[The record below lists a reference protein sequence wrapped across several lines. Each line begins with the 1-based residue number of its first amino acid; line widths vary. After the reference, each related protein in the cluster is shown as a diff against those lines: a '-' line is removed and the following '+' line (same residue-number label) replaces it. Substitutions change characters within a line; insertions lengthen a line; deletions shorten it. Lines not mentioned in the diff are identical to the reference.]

1 MGILLASSTG
11 CSPQSRQVSVDESTA
26 QPSGAASPSVT
37 ATQVV
42 SDARALGAALEYMS
56 LRPAYS
62 SDEPRGDLGKFDTG
76 FVRIAS
82 VTASA
87 QVEVSFDVEQFY
99 QGSFARVEASKDKVR
114 RLEGDYYLRNRYR
127 HIQTLPIAP
136 DATIVLQS
144 DGAGRIY
151 GIAPESGQGLEV
163 VSPSEFARRFAQP
176 IFRQERNLEWLGVDD
191 GKIVFIM
198 EQFFP

>member
-1 MGILLASSTG
+1 M
-11 CSPQSRQVSVDESTA
+11 
-26 QPSGAASPSVT
+26 
-37 ATQVV
+37 
-42 SDARALGAALEYMS
+42 EYMS

-62 SDEPRGDLGKFDTG
+62 SAEPRGNLGKFDTG
-76 FVRIAS
+76 FVKITS
-82 VTASA
+82 VTASG

-99 QGSFARVEASKDKVR
+99 QGGLASVEASKDKVR

-127 HIQTLPIAP
+127 HIQTLPVAP
-136 DATIVLQS
+136 GAAIVLQA
-144 DGAGRIY
+144 DGAHRVY

-176 IFRQERNLEWLGVDD
+176 FFRESRNREWVGIDD
-191 GKIVFIM
+191 GRIVFIM